1 MPAVTPGPR
10 RGGKA
15 KLYYSTT
22 FATPT
27 RVLIAEAIDVSVTS
41 SKGKIDVMSRA
52 SDWKAKLPGLKEM
65 AITFGYLYQSGTD
78 AVFAALRAAYL
89 ADTTLVFWVM
99 DDLIANEGAQGFAV
113 PMQLFEFPIN
123 QELEAGMTTEIGA
136 DYTRMIE
143 SAALV
148 EPTWITVSGS

>member
-1 MPAVTPGPR
+1 MPAVKPGPR

-27 RVLIAEAIDVSVTS
+27 RVLIAEAIDVSLTS
-41 SKGKIDVMSRA
+41 SKGKIDIMSRA
-52 SDWKAKLPGLKEM
+52 SDWKAKLAGLKELSL
-65 AITFGYLYQSGTD
+65 TFGYLYQSGTD
-78 AVFAALRAAYL
+78 PVFAALRAAYL

-99 DDLIANEGAQGFAV
+99 DDDITNEGAQGFAF
-113 PMQLFEFPIN
+113 PALLFEFPVN

-136 DYTRMIE
+136 DLTRLIE
-143 SAALV
+143 SSALV
-148 EPTWITVSGS
+148 EPTWLTVAGS